1 MTYFHNKSELDSF
14 PKTEVEFFNLI
25 KDDVDVVFD
34 IGSRDDIDYI
44 KNSYDKSREFH
55 LFEPVQEFLS
65 NCQEQIENLNP
76 SDKIEN
82 KIFLNP
88 YGIGSE
94 EGTMSYYSNTQ
105 SFVFRTHNATSI
117 DSGMSFE
124 IKTLDGHCTEN
135 SVDSIDFLKI
145 DIEGTENDIFQNIS
159 GSLRNVQNIFVEYH
173 SHKDKPQYLQLI
185 LENLTKNDLITIL
198 TEVKNNLIEQ
208 YKWLFD
214 QDGVELEFDQES
226 LELIANKAYKSK
238 AGARGLQTELE
249 RILLPH
255 MFDLPRYKKANILN
269 VTINKTQVNTP
280 MTLLKENE

>member
-1 MTYFHNKSELDSF
+1 MTYFHNKSESDSF

-76 SDKIEN
+76 SDTIEN

-124 IKTLDGHCTEN
+124 IKTLDGYCTEN
-135 SVDSIDFLKI
+135 SIDSIDFLKI
-145 DIEGTENDIFQNIS
+145 DIEGMEIDVLNGGKNIINSAVKIIQFEFGLCILDRKINPDDLIGWFDKEKFDI
-159 GSLRNVQNIFVEYH
+159 
-173 SHKDKPQYLQLI
+173 YLQRVDPRHPYYST
-185 LENLTKNDLITIL
+185 NNDMLTPLSS
-198 TEVKNNLIEQ
+198 EVYDIIKSDMIKGAGCNLIAIRKDISDKI
-208 YKWLFD
+208 Y
-214 QDGVELEFDQES
+214 S
-226 LELIANKAYKSK
+226 KSK
-238 AGARGLQTELE
+238 
-249 RILLPH
+249 
-255 MFDLPRYKKANILN
+255 K
-269 VTINKTQVNTP
+269 
-280 MTLLKENE
+280 